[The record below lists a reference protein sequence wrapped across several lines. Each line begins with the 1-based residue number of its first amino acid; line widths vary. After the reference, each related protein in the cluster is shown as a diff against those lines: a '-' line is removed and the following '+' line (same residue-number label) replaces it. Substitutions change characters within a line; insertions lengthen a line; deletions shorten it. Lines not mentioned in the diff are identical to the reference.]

1 MTIRRLASFAL
12 ATLAAAAC
20 VRTSADGPDGL
31 RVVPLGGDVRL
42 VQGDDPLSVEG
53 TEALEPG
60 DMVVTGAGGRARLE
74 LGLGQSLELAPK
86 AAVEVGGVGLAEVME
101 GSVLARAEGSGLS
114 LRAGDAEIEGRGS
127 VFRVDRGFS
136 VTLAVYRGEA
146 AVPGSGVPPVP
157 AFRQMTVVAGGSVP
171 RGAQPLVVRPDDPWD
186 VRLLGP
192 FIDLGLRLVDLQRG
206 LGRQLPPDLG
216 PQAVA
221 DVLGRVFSPS
231 AVEVLSERDV
241 SAAEALVAAV
251 VSEEAARVG
260 GLPLLAA
267 WEQIVDLRLEG
278 AHWIVVLA
286 SSGVVGATLI
296 EQLSRL
302 SGLLS
307 RFTAPPEPGE
317 APERGPGGGGGTRPG
332 GEGSSGGGSG
342 SGGGAGGGGGSG
354 STGGDGAGSDGGTTG
369 VQAPPPP
376 PEEPCDPVTC
386 VVEDVVDVLED
397 PPLLP

>member
-1 MTIRRLASFAL
+1 MTIRPTSFVLVA
-12 ATLAAAAC
+12 LAAAAC
-20 VRTSADGPDGL
+20 VRTSADGADGL

-53 TEALEPG
+53 TEVVAPG
-60 DMVVTGAGGRARLE
+60 DLVVTGPGGRARLE
-74 LGLGQSLELAPK
+74 LGLGRSLELAPR
-86 AAVEVGGVGLAEVME
+86 AAVEVGGLGLAEVVE
-101 GSVLARAEGSGLS
+101 GSVLARAEDPGLS

-146 AVPGSGVPPVP
+146 AVPASGVPPVP
-157 AFRQMTVVAGGSVP
+157 ALRQMTVVAGGSVP

-186 VRLLGP
+186 ARLLGP

-206 LGRQLPPDLG
+206 LGRQLPPDQSA
-216 PQAVA
+216 QAVA
-221 DVLGRVFSPS
+221 DVLGREFSPS
-231 AVEVLSERDV
+231 AVDALSDRDV
-241 SAAEALVAAV
+241 PAAEAVVAAV

-260 GLPLLAA
+260 EVSLLSAL
-267 WEQIVDLRLEG
+267 EHVVDLRLEG

-317 APERGPGGGGGTRPG
+317 APARGPGGGGGTGPG
-332 GEGSSGGGSG
+332 GGGSSGGGSG
-342 SGGGAGGGGGSG
+342 SGGGAGAGGSG
-354 STGGDGAGSDGGTTG
+354 STGGGDGVGSDGSTD
-369 VQAPPPP
+369 VEPPP
-376 PEEPCDPVTC
+376 PEEPCANPVTC